1 MALARNIPLMT
12 ASMKAG
18 KWDKKKFVGV
28 EVSGK
33 TLGLIGS
40 GRIGK
45 AVADRASA
53 LGMDVIAYDPYIT
66 ELPGV
71 RLVDLDGLFSEAD
84 YISLHVPHTDET
96 HNILDADAFEKMK
109 SGVRII
115 NCGRGGTIDE
125 DALANAIEN
134 GKVAGAALDVF
145 ADEPLTDSRLF
156 TLDQVIGSP
165 HIGAGTAEA
174 KERVGQVAAQKV
186 IETLKG

>member
-1 MALARNIPLMT
+1 
-12 ASMKAG
+12 
-18 KWDKKKFVGV
+18 
-28 EVSGK
+28 
-33 TLGLIGS
+33 
-40 GRIGK
+40 
-45 AVADRASA
+45 
-53 LGMDVIAYDPYIT
+53 
-66 ELPGV
+66 
-71 RLVDLDGLFSEAD
+71 VDLDSLFSEAD
-84 YISLHVPHTDET
+84 YISLHVPHTEET
-96 HNILDADAFEKMK
+96 HNILNADAFVKMK

-125 DALANAIEN
+125 DALANAIEH

-145 ADEPLTDSRLF
+145 ADEPLADSRLF